1 MDEKQYNGLMDKL
14 DKILRLEAIQVVK
27 GLSREQ
33 DKIEL
38 LDSVGFKP
46 IEIDRMLGK
55 SVGYSSVALYQMK
68 KKKQPKTSN
77 ATTAAA
83 SPSSDTTPSNTTIPT
98 TEAVDA

>member
-1 MDEKQYNGLMDKL
+1 MDRL

-27 GLSREQ
+27 GLARES

-46 IEIDRMLGK
+46 TEIDRMLGK

-68 KKKQPKTSN
+68 KKKQSKTPISPTINEKTSTGS
-77 ATTAAA
+77 A
-83 SPSSDTTPSNTTIPT
+83 PSDT
-98 TEAVDA
+98 EAQTQGVANA